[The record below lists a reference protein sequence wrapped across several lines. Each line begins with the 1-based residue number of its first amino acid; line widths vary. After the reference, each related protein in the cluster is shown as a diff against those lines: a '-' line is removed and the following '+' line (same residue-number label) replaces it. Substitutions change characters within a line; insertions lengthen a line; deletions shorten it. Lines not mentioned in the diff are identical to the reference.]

1 MWFSIKCYFIWHR
14 QLFFFFQ
21 STFDVRLFLFCFVIQ
36 LLSCV
41 SLRNSLKHV
50 SEITKVLQKHECLIL
65 MIIPHVW
72 VSQSKYNT
80 TRSQR
85 GPIYQLSMGQ
95 NRTEMIGR
103 AWVKCNKFLLYFTS
117 YVIYL
122 SIVKLQ
128 TFLWFHKL
136 FIYGFLF
143 TYFPHI
149 FFLWSHTF
157 RIPKKEM
164 VRQNDNFPPENHFRC
179 HAVSFS
185 SAYS

>member
-1 MWFSIKCYFIWHR
+1 MWFSIKCYFIWLR
-14 QLFFFFQ
+14 QLFSSLKALLMFAN
-21 STFDVRLFLFCFVIQ
+21 FCFV
-36 LLSCV
+36 LSSNFYLVCR
-41 SLRNSLKHV
+41 SNTYPRS
-50 SEITKVLQKHECLIL
+50 QKYCKRHECLIL

-85 GPIYQLSMGQ
+85 GPIYQHSMGQ

-143 TYFPHI
+143 TYDLHI
-149 FFLWSHTF
+149 FFLCSHTF

>member
-1 MWFSIKCYFIWHR
+1 MC
-14 QLFFFFQ
+14 
-21 STFDVRLFLFCFVIQ
+21 C
-36 LLSCV
+36 
-41 SLRNSLKHV
+41 
-50 SEITKVLQKHECLIL
+50 SEIRSNTYPRSQKYCKRHECLIL

-143 TYFPHI
+143 TYFPHTYSSFAPTLFGYPKRKWFVKMII
-149 FFLWSHTF
+149 FLLKIISDVMPFHFHQHLF
-157 RIPKKEM
+157 I
-164 VRQNDNFPPENHFRC
+164 VRTRATKSN
-179 HAVSFS
+179 S
-185 SAYS
+185 YSLETIQILC